1 MRYVKTENTIL
12 AGELESGTTVKI
24 KLINMLTD
32 ELLPINSDICV
43 ESQHIPGTYLW
54 PINNIDQSVFDNLVQ
69 PMSVLYS
76 MYVTGANAPAPAKG
90 QKTVFKGKIVIGGE
104 LNNLSTITTIDTNV
118 KNNNQLATINQ
129 TELKTILNSAD
140 TGLPKIISQNTST
153 LSSITNIGT
162 KVDNNY
168 TLTSQQLNVIKSLVS
183 RKRITFATSLN

>member
-12 AGELESGTTVKI
+12 AGELSPSSTVKI
-24 KLINMLTD
+24 KLINMQSD
-32 ELLPINSDICV
+32 ELLIINSNICT
-43 ESQHIPGTYLW
+43 ESTHIPGTYLW
-54 PINNIDQSVFDNLVQ
+54 NTSNIDSSLFSNLTT
-69 PMSVLYS
+69 PMNVLYM
-76 MYVTGANAPAPAKG
+76 MYNVSDPT
-90 QKTVFKGKIVIGGE
+90 KTFKGKFVIGGE
-104 LNNLSTITTIDTNV
+104 LNNLSTITNLDTSI
-118 KNNNQLATINQ
+118 KNNNQLLTINQ
-129 TELKTILNSAD
+129 TELKTILSDAD

>member
-12 AGELESGTTVKI
+12 AGELSPSSTVKI
-24 KLINMLTD
+24 KLINMQSD
-32 ELLPINSDICV
+32 ELLIINSNICT
-43 ESQHIPGTYLW
+43 ESTHIPGTYLW
-54 PINNIDQSVFDNLVQ
+54 NTSNIDSSLFSNLTT
-69 PMSVLYS
+69 PMNVLYM
-76 MYVTGANAPAPAKG
+76 MYNVSDPT
-90 QKTVFKGKIVIGGE
+90 KTFKGKFVIGGE
-104 LNNLSTITTIDTNV
+104 LNNLSTITNLDISI
-118 KNNNQLATINQ
+118 KNNNQLLTINQ
-129 TELKTILNSAD
+129 TELKTILNSSD